1 MNNKSA
7 FLLSATLTLLLVAC
21 SKEVPSTV
29 VNEQVVCVKTEVLP
43 ETTAA
48 LPVQCPGLLSTKHTV
63 KLSFKT
69 GGIISRIAVNAGSSV
84 KKGQVLAT
92 LDMTEISSQVNQ
104 AQLAFEK
111 ADRDLERLKNLYKD
125 TVATLE
131 QLQDATSAYD
141 AAMESMNIAE
151 FNKRYSSIIAP
162 GDGKIIA
169 KLAEE
174 HELVGTGMPVLIFSQ
189 QGNDEWVVKA
199 GVSDKDIIRL
209 KNGDKAVAE
218 LDAYPGITFHA
229 VVTQISE
236 AADPM
241 SGTFEI
247 ELSVNPGNERLIN
260 GLVAKVKIEPQNSQL
275 FTLVPPEAI
284 TGADGKKGYVYVVKA
299 TDTTAQKVPVTI
311 AYLQNNSVA
320 VIEQVNKLGKIV
332 TKGASY
338 LEDGSKL
345 NISR

>member
-1 MNNKSA
+1 MNTKSVL
-7 FLLSATLTLLLVAC
+7 LLSGTLALLIAC

-29 VNEQVVCVKTEVLP
+29 VNEQVVCVKTESLP

-48 LPVQCPGLLSTKHTV
+48 LPVQCSGILSTKHTV

-69 GGIISRIAVNAGSSV
+69 GGIISHIAVNTGSSV
-84 KKGQVLAT
+84 KKGQVIAT

-111 ADRDLERLKNLYKD
+111 ANRDLERIKNLYKD

-141 AAMESMNIAE
+141 AAMENMNIAE

-162 GDGKIIA
+162 ADGKIIV
-169 KLAEE
+169 KLSEE
-174 HELVGTGMPVLIFSQ
+174 HELVGAGMPVLIFSQ
-189 QGNDEWVVKA
+189 QGDDEWVVRA

-218 LDAYPGITFHA
+218 LDAYPETTFPA
-229 VVTQISE
+229 IVTQISE
-236 AADPM
+236 AADPL

-247 ELSVNPGNERLIN
+247 ELSVNPQNERLMN
-260 GLVAKVKIEPQNSQL
+260 GLVAKVKIEPENSQL
-275 FTLVPPEAI
+275 VTLVPPEAI
-284 TGADGKKGYVYVVKA
+284 TGADGKKGYVYVVKTA
-299 TDTTAQKVPVTI
+299 DTTARKVPVTI

-320 VIEQVNKLGKIV
+320 VIEQVNKLGKVV